1 MDVSPIYLAAMTLIG
16 VAEWFI
22 NYDTIFLFFGVPII
36 AVGATV
42 ILAVCLSIIAHQHGV
57 DLKQWKR
64 KFGRSIE
71 RVNRPYGPLI
81 LATAGLVGLLSV
93 VGWMRYEAVMSA
105 IQVQP
110 TANLLGTQISIAI
123 DPEREIII
131 SLGANVLAWLVGV
144 FVSFFCHD
152 PDPIYVGTAID
163 FRKAERQFLRRKHQ
177 FDRVADALTRQCAER
192 QEEEQVRRQKLK
204 DNPALREAMDAR
216 QQVAQHEAEFKE
228 RARAFLLSQGS
239 RYKSELL
246 RALHTKPDTQ
256 LLRIAGA
263 SAIPMTA
270 AELQGM
276 QLGLD
281 DDFLDRISPG
291 AVR

>member
-177 FDRVADALTRQCAER
+177 FDRVADASDSSVRGATR
-192 QEEEQVRRQKLK
+192 RRTGAPTEAPGQSR
-204 DNPALREAMDAR
+204 PAGGNGRPPTGR
-216 QQVAQHEAEFKE
+216 PTRSGIQGT
-228 RARAFLLSQGS
+228 RAG
-239 RYKSELL
+239 
-246 RALHTKPDTQ
+246 
-256 LLRIAGA
+256 
-263 SAIPMTA
+263 IPA
-270 AELQGM
+270 
-276 QLGLD
+276 
-281 DDFLDRISPG
+281 
-291 AVR
+291 